1 MLFSSKSITL
11 RIAIDSLQG
20 TEINLYEINYL
31 RRVYST
37 FYLRREARRVQARF
51 FFFFFKI
58 AARYHINLPEWSTLL
73 KAQVHGFF
81 SL

>member
-31 RRVYST
+31 RVYST
-37 FYLRREARRVQARF
+37 FYLRREARRSSNPF
-51 FFFFFKI
+51 FF
-58 AARYHINLPEWSTLL
+58 L
-73 KAQVHGFF
+73 
-81 SL
+81 